1 MLYIAIPDIYIK
13 LTRNNMIRLRD
24 LLHEITLGSVTP
36 YATQF
41 VWRDNWGD
49 GESFECKWM
58 ADSQPITMTMTY
70 WRSSEYGSSGE
81 WQFAYF
87 VRSADDNGWTTTAQY
102 GGARGQIDTLRL
114 FRTLGE
120 AIRDFATTRNGVDV
134 IDITGSDTAEG
145 KSAQKTRIY
154 TNLLE
159 TNPDLAEFTVLTGR
173 RGQLFLVR
181 RSILDAPANTTDT
194 DTDDYY
200 APDGSEDDTDDDMGW
215 MTDMSFDL
223 EDNAQ

>member
-1 MLYIAIPDIYIK
+1 
-13 LTRNNMIRLRD
+13 
-24 LLHEITLGSVTP
+24 
-36 YATQF
+36 
-41 VWRDNWGD
+41 
-49 GESFECKWM
+49 M

-70 WRSSEYGSSGE
+70 WRSSEYGSAGE

-87 VRSADDNGWTTTAQY
+87 VRSADDNGWTTTAAY

-120 AIRDFATTRNGVDV
+120 AIRDFDTTRNGVDV

-154 TNLLE
+154 TNLLAS
-159 TNPDLAEFTVLTGR
+159 NPDLAEFTVLTGR

-181 RSILDAPANTTDT
+181 KSILDKPAAVADYPE
-194 DTDDYY
+194 DVDDYWT
-200 APDGSEDDTDDDMGW
+200 PDGSEDDTDDAMGW

-223 EDNAQ
+223 EDPTP